1 MRQRLTYANVMS
13 TIAVFLALG
22 LGGAWAAD
30 KLKKNSVSSK
40 QVKNESI
47 VSKDL
52 KNGKGVTGGDVSD
65 GSLDSAD
72 LGAGSVGSEE
82 IADGSVGA
90 GDTSREPLHVLGS
103 PGEPALSNGGEGD
116 CLVFSSFTQNSD
128 YNPVG
133 FYRDSAGIVHLT
145 GTVQVMN
152 GSGGDGQCTAS
163 SADRPETVEDNL
175 LFVLPPGFRPEGRV
189 FMTPSVLG
197 NSNTTETEQFEVIG
211 EGPSTTSIGAI
222 PLAPGTVWFP
232 SGTPRG
238 PFISLEGISFRAAR

>member
-1 MRQRLTYANVMS
+1 MRRRLTYANVMS

-52 KNGKGVTGGDVSD
+52 KNGKAVTGGDVSD
-65 GSLDSAD
+65 GT
-72 LGAGSVGSEE
+72 LGADDLAAGAVGSDQ
-82 IADGSVGA
+82 IADRSVGA
-90 GDTSREPLHVLGS
+90 GDTSREPIHVLGS
-103 PGEPALSNGGEGD
+103 PGEPALSNGVEGD
-116 CLVFSSFTQNSD
+116 CIVFSSFTQNSD

-145 GTVQVMN
+145 GTVQVMD
-152 GSGGDGQCTAS
+152 GPGGDGACTIS
-163 SADRPETVEDNL
+163 SANRPETVEDNV
-175 LFVLPPGFRPEGRV
+175 LFILPPGFRPEGRV

-197 NSNTTETEQFEVIG
+197 NTNATETEQFEVVG
-211 EGPSTTSIGAI
+211 EGPSTTAIGGI

-232 SGTPRG
+232 SGSPRG
-238 PFISLEGISFRAAR
+238 PFVSLEGISFRAAH

>member
-1 MRQRLTYANVMS
+1 MRRRLTYANVMS

-52 KNGKGVTGGDVSD
+52 KNGKAVTGGDVSD
-65 GSLDSAD
+65 GSLGSAD
-72 LGAGSVGSEE
+72 LGAGAVGSEE

-90 GDTSREPLHVLGS
+90 GDTSREAIHVLDS

-116 CLVFSSFTQNSD
+116 CIVFSSFTQDSD

-133 FYRDSAGIVHLT
+133 FYRDSAGVVHLT

-152 GSGGDGQCTAS
+152 GPGGDGACTS
-163 SADRPETVEDNL
+163 SSGDRPETAEDAV

-189 FMTPSVLG
+189 FMSSTFDSSGTPV
-197 NSNTTETEQFEVIG
+197 TEQFEVVG
-211 EGPSTTSIGAI
+211 EGPSTTAIGGV

-232 SGTPRG
+232 STSPRG
-238 PFISLEGISFRAAR
+238 PFIPLDGISFRAAR

>member
-1 MRQRLTYANVMS
+1 MS

-52 KNGKGVTGGDVSD
+52 KNGKAVTGGDVAD
-65 GSLDSAD
+65 GSVDSAD
-72 LGAGSVGSEE
+72 LGPGAVGSEE

-90 GDTSREPLHVLGS
+90 GDTSREALHVLDA

-116 CLVFSSFTQNSD
+116 CLVFSAFTQDSD

-145 GTVQVMN
+145 GTLQVMN
-152 GSGGDGQCTAS
+152 GPGGDGACTIS
-163 SADRPETVEDNL
+163 SADRPETTEDNV

-197 NSNTTETEQFEVIG
+197 NTNVTETEQFEVVG
-211 EGPSTTSIGAI
+211 EGPSTTAIGGI

-232 SGTPRG
+232 SGSPRG
-238 PFISLEGISFRAAR
+238 PFISLDGISFRAAS